1 MDTATAIDHL
11 FDGKPAEVRAA
22 YDRLMD
28 ELRQFGPVKEA
39 AKKTSIHLEKNSG
52 FAGVHPRK
60 NGFNLE
66 FRTEHPIDNPRIV
79 RQQQLSARRFEHTV
93 KIESET
99 DIDEQL
105 LLWLKEAYTLSK

>member
-1 MDTATAIDHL
+1 MIDHL
-11 FDGKPAEVRAA
+11 FDGKPAQVRAA
-22 YDRLMD
+22 YDRLVD
-28 ELRQFGPVKEA
+28 ELRQFGPVMEA
-39 AKKTSIHLEKNSG
+39 AKKTSIHLEKTNA

-66 FRTEHPIDNPRIV
+66 FRTEHPIDNPRII

-93 KIESET
+93 KIESES

-105 LLWLKEAYTLSK
+105 LLWLREAYTLSK